1 MIFKPHD
8 YQSYCI
14 EYIKAHPIA
23 ALLLDMGLGK
33 TVITLTAVRDL
44 MLDTCEV
51 NKVLV
56 IAPLRV
62 ARDNEERKRKIR
74 ERYKGVDRDALEL
87 IPAREIVSFN
97 EDTSFKRVAAYC
109 RVSTT
114 TVGKPTKR
122 TTSTQSASSRPTAAS
137 LADISP
143 TSTAGTRTR
152 WKVWMPVDVSKSST
166 ILRRHSTTSTKAK
179 PRHPTSAQSSNTRR
193 TAAGRR

>member
-1 MIFKPHD
+1 M
-8 YQSYCI
+8 
-14 EYIKAHPIA
+14 
-23 ALLLDMGLGK
+23 
-33 TVITLTAVRDL
+33 
-44 MLDTCEV
+44 EV
-51 NKVLV
+51 NRRAWDRMEFSRALRKVRKNMGITQAEMANRLGV
-56 IAPLRV
+56 ARASLSLYEAGKQTPDLAFLDRLHKVTGAPLDYMMGYS
-62 ARDNEERKRKIR
+62 DNFT
-74 ERYKGVDRDALEL
+74 
-87 IPAREIVSFN
+87 P
-97 EDTSFKRVAAYC
+97 
-109 RVSTT
+109 TT